1 MAFITAGGLAVH
13 YDLSGPAGAPVVMFA
28 NSLGTNFHV
37 WDPQAAALATRFRV
51 LRYDK
56 RGHGLTELPA
66 ATDAQP
72 AIDRYAD
79 DAIALIDALGIA
91 QVNFCGLSIGGMIGQ
106 RLAAKAPSR
115 VASLALC
122 DTANRIGPPTLWDDR
137 VAAVRRGGM
146 AAIVDG
152 VLARWFTEPFRE
164 RAPATAR
171 GFAAMLARTP
181 VEGYAAACLAIRD
194 ADLAA
199 DGPRIG
205 CPTLVVGGDQDRT
218 TPPEAAAALR
228 DSIAGARLVVIEQ
241 AAHIPTVERPEELNR
256 ALLSFLGSVAR

>member
-1 MAFITAGGLAVH
+1 MPFIAAGGLAVH
-13 YDLSGPAGAPVVMFA
+13 YDLSGPAGAPVVMLA

-37 WDPQAAALATRFRV
+37 WDPQAPALATRFRV

-66 ATDAQP
+66 PTDAP
-72 AIDRYAD
+72 PDIDRYAD
-79 DAIALIDALGIA
+79 DAIALMDALGIA

-115 VASLALC
+115 VSSLVLC

-146 AAIVDG
+146 AVIVEG
-152 VLARWFTEPFRE
+152 VLARWFTDAFRE
-164 RAPATAR
+164 RAQATAR
-171 GFAAMLARTP
+171 GFAVMLARTP
-181 VEGYAAACLAIRD
+181 VEAYAAACLAIRD

-199 DGPRIG
+199 DGPRIA
-205 CPTLVVGGDQDRT
+205 CPTLVVVGDQDRA

-241 AAHIPTVERPEELNR
+241 AAHIPTIERPEELNR
-256 ALLSFLGSVAR
+256 TLLSFLGSVAR